1 MTSSG
6 PSVVAPSPPPPPPPP
21 AVDPSPAVPGL
32 GSVRVAAR
40 PSIFYALPPLT
51 LITAGVGLVLFYLG
65 YTYLTDHLA
74 PLIVG
79 PGAPGYVPI
88 ETLAVNTLALYIA
101 GWLLLVFAAW
111 RWRRA
116 LPRQIA
122 EVVFVLALIPPLL
135 MVATWFST
143 IGEEVMI
150 PYYAVVVL
158 ALPLALSLAEWRKI
172 RYELTDR
179 YFLTRGEIFERG
191 PTEIERARAPMV
203 TLRQGIWERLTG
215 RGTLI
220 FGEGQA
226 VAPTSAAAVPAGHHV
241 HLPFHFHHTKRVEWR
256 GLAHPRD
263 VVEQVEAVLPV
274 ARVLNRRDPREL
286 APFALA
292 VLVILPLSL
301 GIMATPVFTVTQ
313 TVDVHCALYLG
324 LANIKQ
330 EPGLIWPLVHNFTIP
345 LGKVTFQ
352 WWSGSPTWILVGQL
366 PAGPFLENANI
377 SALLP
382 GNQGELTT
390 SGSGTYFSD
399 GGSSLGACAATNT
412 GTTATLVL
420 TYQAPLLWE

>member
-1 MTSSG
+1 MTSSE
-6 PSVVAPSPPPPPPPP
+6 PSDPPPP
-21 AVDPSPAVPGL
+21 APPSPPSPPMESSPASLGV

-40 PSIFYALPPLT
+40 PSLFYAVPPLT
-51 LITAGVGLVLFYLG
+51 ILTAALGLVLFYLG
-65 YTYLTDHLA
+65 YSYLTDHLA

-79 PGAPGYVPI
+79 NISIRTV
-88 ETLAVNTLALYIA
+88 AVNTLALYLA
-101 GWLLLVFAAW
+101 GWVLLVFSAW

-122 EVVFVLALIPPLL
+122 EVIFVLALVPPLL

-143 IGEEVMI
+143 LGEEVMI
-150 PYYAVVVL
+150 PYYLVVVL

-179 YFLTRGEIFERG
+179 FFLTRGEIFERG
-191 PTEIERARAPMV
+191 PTEIEHARAPMV
-203 TLRQGIWERLTG
+203 SLRQGIWERLTD

-226 VAPTSAAAVPAGHHV
+226 AASSSETPVPTEHHI
-241 HLPFHFHHTKRVEWR
+241 HLPFHFHRTKRVEWR
-256 GLAHPRD
+256 GLAHPRK
-263 VVEQVEAVLPV
+263 VVEQVEAVLPL
-274 ARVLNRRDPREL
+274 ARVLNRRDRREF
-286 APFALA
+286 APFVLA
-292 VLVILPLSL
+292 VAVILPLSL
-301 GIMATPVFTVTQ
+301 GIMAAPVYSVTQ

-324 LANIKQ
+324 LANIQ
-330 EPGLIWPLVHNFTIP
+330 QQPGLLWPLVHNYTLP
-345 LGKVTFQ
+345 LGKVSFH

-382 GNQGELTT
+382 GNQAQLTT
-390 SGSGTYFSD
+390 SGNGTYFSD
-399 GGSSLGACAATNT
+399 GGSSLTACAATNT